1 MRMTTRSGFV
11 ITSLVGVLLASAC
24 APKPASDAS
33 KAAADST
40 RSAAPNVMADLV
52 KDVSEVEEKLVSLA
66 KAMPAEKYGWRPGKG
81 VRSVGEVFQHVASDN
96 YLLPAMLGTPAP
108 DSTGIKGEDYKTAE
122 AYEQRKISKDAV
134 IADLQTSFAHLKA
147 AMQATP
153 AARLGDEVSFFGQKS
168 TGQGVW
174 IGGTTHL
181 HEHLGQSIAYARM
194 NGIVPPWSK

>member
-1 MRMTTRSGFV
+1 MTRRIGLV
-11 ITSLVGVLLASAC
+11 ITSLVGLLVVSAC
-24 APKPASDAS
+24 APKTTSDAS

-40 RSAAPNVMADLV
+40 SSAAPNVMADLV
-52 KDVSEVEEKLVSLA
+52 KDVSQVEEKLVSLA

-81 VRSVGEVFQHVASDN
+81 VRSVGEVFQHVAGDN

-108 DSTGIKGEDYKTAE
+108 DSTGIKGEDYKTAV

-147 AMQATP
+147 AMHATP

-174 IGGTTHL
+174 ISGTTHL

-194 NGIVPPWSK
+194 NGVVPPWSK

>member
-1 MRMTTRSGFV
+1 MPSGHLRA
-11 ITSLVGVLLASAC
+11 TLAALLVVSAC
-24 APKPASDAS
+24 TAKTTGDANKAP
-33 KAAADST
+33 ADST
-40 RSAAPNVMADLV
+40 SNAAPNVMADLV

-66 KAMPAEKYGWRPGKG
+66 KAMPAEKYGWRPMKG

-122 AYEQRKISKDAV
+122 AYEQRKISRDAV

-147 AMQATP
+147 AMQA
-153 AARLGDEVSFFGQKS
+153 AGARLGDEVTFFGQKS

-194 NGIVPPWSK
+194 NGVVPPWSK